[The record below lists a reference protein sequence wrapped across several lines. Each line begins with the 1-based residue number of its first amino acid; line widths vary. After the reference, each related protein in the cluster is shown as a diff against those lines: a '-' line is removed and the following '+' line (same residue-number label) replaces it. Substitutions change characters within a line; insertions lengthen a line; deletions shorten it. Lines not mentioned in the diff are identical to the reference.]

1 MIEEEQYTENERD
14 VKKIKSSLV
23 AISNV
28 RYSFSQ
34 VAKNIKIS
42 QSKATSNYYKVSI
55 SDKAQFFIYRVDFT
69 LENEENLR
77 VDPYSSNSILR
88 VVRKELELGFY
99 LFNGL
104 DNLITT
110 KAIDEKKI
118 NELDERGEPTDKPKV
133 IPATFRIKRK
143 GQTVEMKGTVMFRLI
158 NKLSHGNCKTVHKQ
172 DSLFQMFIKEALKK
186 SFLVAGYKDV
196 GVSICDPRPETTVKN
211 TVVFNGFIPTVT
223 TLKDG
228 YFVSLSF
235 KNKFMRKER
244 VYDSLR
250 TDTEVKKLDS
260 TYFVAGDE
268 FIELNHAEV
277 KSCNISINE
286 ETIPESIQRRISLL
300 NLQRS
305 NRSNYLKN
313 KEIKYDWKLD
323 SEIHNMVVIL
333 NERLGD
339 SLDDILDNFP
349 SKHKCAKAKEVLVDL
364 FRTSGNAS
372 CLNHKFLTKYENLN
386 IVKLKERIEQ
396 VFQHFPKNP
405 SLFEEELEEEELEEE
420 EFDHVNDTEEPVVL
434 EDHLV
439 KLNVVNHKQTGR
451 SYSHL
456 MENISDYVTTKRTTY
471 KGVKGNVGRKYKHSQ
486 DLEDSD
492 YEPSESE
499 SDEEIEED

>member
-260 TYFVAGDE
+260 T
-268 FIELNHAEV
+268 
-277 KSCNISINE
+277 
-286 ETIPESIQRRISLL
+286 
-300 NLQRS
+300 
-305 NRSNYLKN
+305 
-313 KEIKYDWKLD
+313 
-323 SEIHNMVVIL
+323 
-333 NERLGD
+333 
-339 SLDDILDNFP
+339 
-349 SKHKCAKAKEVLVDL
+349 
-364 FRTSGNAS
+364 
-372 CLNHKFLTKYENLN
+372 
-386 IVKLKERIEQ
+386 
-396 VFQHFPKNP
+396 
-405 SLFEEELEEEELEEE
+405 
-420 EFDHVNDTEEPVVL
+420 
-434 EDHLV
+434 
-439 KLNVVNHKQTGR
+439 
-451 SYSHL
+451 
-456 MENISDYVTTKRTTY
+456 
-471 KGVKGNVGRKYKHSQ
+471 
-486 DLEDSD
+486 
-492 YEPSESE
+492 
-499 SDEEIEED
+499 